1 MRGWVTVATCAM
13 VVTLAPSVSAIDLGQ
28 DGSVASVE
36 VHGFASQ
43 GFILTTNNNY
53 LSANSTDGSFQYSE
67 IGLNFTKTLT
77 DNLRMGL
84 QFFAQN
90 LGPEGSYIPNVDW
103 FYLDYRWKDWLG
115 FRAGRVKIPYGLYND
130 IQDVD
135 SARVPVLLPQ
145 SVYPIENSNYL
156 LAQTGV
162 ELYGYLKS
170 SRAGALEYAA
180 YGGTLLLDNLVPPNS
195 PYTVEDLSVPYVI
208 GGRLLW
214 ETPLDGLRVATSVQ
228 TLRVDATLLANNM
241 PATIGLPAEL
251 WLASVEYSAHDL
263 LLSAEY
269 GRTYA
274 KASTSDPTIF
284 PPLPLTTSEAGYA
297 MASYRVSPWFQPG
310 MYYAI
315 DFPNIDN
322 RSGTANIQHDVAAT
336 LRFDINSF
344 WLVKLEGHFMSGTAE
359 LSSSLNNN
367 TPLVNLDRDW
377 EVFLAKTTAYF

>member
-1 MRGWVTVATCAM
+1 MKKVLAVVPVA
-13 VVTLAPSVSAIDLGQ
+13 LALTSAPTASAIDIGQ

-43 GFILTTNNNY
+43 GFILSTQNNY
-53 LSANSTDGSFQYSE
+53 LSANSTNGSFQYSE
-67 IGLNFTKTLT
+67 VGLNFTKALT

-84 QFFAQN
+84 QFFAQD
-90 LGPEGSYIPNVDW
+90 LGPNGSYVPNIDW

-156 LAQTGV
+156 LAQTGA

-170 SRAGALEYAA
+170 RRAGALEYAA
-180 YGGTLLLDNLVPPNS
+180 YAGTILVDTLIPPNS
-195 PYTVEDLSVPYVI
+195 PYTVEDLNVPYVI

-214 ETPLDGLRVATSVQ
+214 ETPVDGLRLATSLQ
-228 TLRVDATLLANNM
+228 TLRLNATVLAKDV

-251 WLASVEYSAHDL
+251 WLASVEYSGHDL
-263 LLSAEY
+263 LVAAEY

-274 KASTSDPTIF
+274 KVLSSNSTVSPSV
-284 PPLPLTTSEAGYA
+284 PLTTAEAGYV
-297 MASYRVSPWFQPG
+297 MASYRVSRWLQPG
-310 MYYAI
+310 MYYALE
-315 DFPNIDN
+315 FPNIDN
-322 RSGTANIQHDVAAT
+322 RRGPANIQHDVATT

-359 LSSSLNNN
+359 LDSSLNGNV
-367 TPLVNLDRDW
+367 PLSDLSRDW
-377 EVFLAKTTAYF
+377 EVFLVKTTAYF